1 MLKNNWVTCS
11 QNGAIVFWKLS
22 RFNSY
27 LSAVGPCKVRGV
39 FFCQTN
45 LKRVRQIIFFANVS
59 NGKVM
64 IVRQL
69 I

>member
-1 MLKNNWVTCS
+1 MCC
-11 QNGAIVFWKLS
+11 QNGEKGDIVTVIVDAFHNV
-22 RFNSY
+22 FD
-27 LSAVGPCKVRGV
+27 AVEPCKVRGV